1 MAANATAP
9 SLSPCQG
16 ASRRKLYS
24 MPLSDR
30 KSTRLNSSHSQISY
44 AVLCLDEKTH
54 EPGAEDD
61 EQHDVEA
68 DSRSHDEEEQRDLH
82 DDAPYLGEAVGV
94 DSGVIVQHHHG
105 HGPAGC

>member
-44 AVLCLDEKTH
+44 AVLCLNQKS
-54 EPGAEDD
+54 GKKDD
-61 EQHDVEA
+61 SGIIFYSGHWALNPSTGQAYRGRYE
-68 DSRSHDEEEQRDLH
+68 
-82 DDAPYLGEAVGV
+82 V
-94 DSGVIVQHHHG
+94 DSTFRENTSHPLTCLYQHLAHR
-105 HGPAGC
+105 PRNER